1 MNENYDKRK
10 MIETLVDPD
19 ISMILTELEDGAK
32 ESSYLTEKL
41 QISDTEIKRRLAY
54 VILHGFVKINQ
65 DENRIIYTV
74 DKEKLNRIMEM
85 DENFLGVVDGLTELD
100 QYLN

>member
-1 MNENYDKRK
+1 MNENYDKQK

-19 ISMILTELEDGAK
+19 ISMILTELEDGGK

-41 QISDTEIKRRLAY
+41 QISDTEIKQRLAY

-65 DENRIIYTV
+65 DENKTIYTV